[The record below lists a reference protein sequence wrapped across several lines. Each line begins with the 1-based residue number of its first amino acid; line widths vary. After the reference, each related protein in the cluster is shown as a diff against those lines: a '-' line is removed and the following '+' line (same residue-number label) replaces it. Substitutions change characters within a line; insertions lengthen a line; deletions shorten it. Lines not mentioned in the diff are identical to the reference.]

1 MPTPITKYAALNAL
15 GTAAYISL
23 VASLLFYAQEL
34 FGNENVNDT
43 VLIPIAML
51 LLFVLSASITGG
63 LVLGRPILWYLEGR
77 KKDAISLLVT
87 TIGILSVITFFAFLC
102 LSIAGR
108 S

>member
-1 MPTPITKYAALNAL
+1 MRCPILKYATIHAL
-15 GTAAYISL
+15 GTAAYVTLVGSL
-23 VASLLFYAQEL
+23 IFYAPKL
-34 FGNENVNDT
+34 FGGENQQDV